1 MFLAFMSLQTSAI
14 RYQKR
19 SNQSLPPEESE
30 PMSQRN
36 RHVFLSAT
44 AAALLAS
51 VMAACGGGNG
61 GEPNADTV
69 RQAATR
75 LDTLVPQWMERTGVP
90 GVAVSVVHGG
100 QTVYA
105 KGFGLRRVDGSE
117 AVDADTVFQLASVS
131 KSLAATVMAAQMP
144 PGVDWDTPIQRL
156 LPGFALAYPQPQDN
170 ARLSLGDLFAH
181 RSGLPD
187 HAGDQLEDL
196 GYPRQG
202 ILERLRH
209 AALNPYGSYA
219 YTNFGL
225 TAAGEALAQA
235 RGTDWATLSAQA
247 LYQPLGM
254 AHASSRYA
262 DFAARANRAWGHVQ
276 ASLSYDSYGA
286 QPARYAVQ
294 QPPRQPDAQSP
305 AGGASASAADMA
317 RWMALV
323 LAQGRYQGR
332 QIVDPAAL
340 QAAMTARPGGAYGY
354 GFNVGPDPHGH
365 PSVSHSGAFLLGAHT
380 AFILWPQA
388 GLGIAVLTNAQP
400 RGLAEAIALAFGE
413 RAWGDVADGAPS
425 TDWLDAMQA
434 RMHEMY
440 RPLGR
445 LAGQPAPAMPTPP
458 QPLARYA
465 GHYANAYYGD
475 ARAVLNADGTALDL
489 VIGPAQVR
497 HRLRHRDGDL
507 FTFDLQ
513 GENAPPGSVSAVQF
527 SLDGPGRMQVEFYA
541 EDLAHGLFERVA
553 DGR

>member
-1 MFLAFMSLQTSAI
+1 MRVL
-14 RYQKR
+14 R
-19 SNQSLPPEESE
+19 
-30 PMSQRN
+30 
-36 RHVFLSAT
+36 LSHFA
-44 AAALLAS
+44 AAALLAAS
-51 VMAACGGGNG
+51 VVACGGGNG
-61 GEPNADTV
+61 GGGPNASTV
-69 RQAATR
+69 RQAAAR
-75 LDTLVPQWMERTGVP
+75 LDTLVPQWMARTGVP
-90 GVAVSVVHGG
+90 GVAISVVHGG

-117 AVDADTVFQLASVS
+117 TVDADTVFQLASVS
-131 KSLAATVMAAQMP
+131 KSLAATVMAAQMSQQVP
-144 PGVDWDTPIQRL
+144 PGVDWDTSIQRL
-156 LPGFALAYPQPQDN
+156 LPGFALAYPEAQDS

-187 HAGDQLEDL
+187 HAGDPLEDL
-196 GYPRQG
+196 GYARG
-202 ILERLRH
+202 DILQRLRY

-225 TAAGEALAQA
+225 TAAGEAMAQA
-235 RGTDWATLSAQA
+235 CGTDWATLSAQA

-254 AHASSRYA
+254 AHTSSRYA
-262 DFAARANRAWGHVQ
+262 DFAAQANRAWGHVQ
-276 ASLSYDSYGA
+276 TGLSYDSYGA
-286 QPARYAVQ
+286 QPAHYAVQ

-388 GLGIAVLTNAQP
+388 GLGITVLTNAQP

-413 RAWGDVADGAPS
+413 QAWGDAADGS
-425 TDWLDAMQA
+425 SGTDWLAAMQA
-434 RMHEMY
+434 KMHDLY

-445 LAGQPAPAMPTPP
+445 LAGQSAPAAPAPA

-465 GHYANAYYGD
+465 GRYANAYYGD
-475 ARAVLNADGTALDL
+475 AQVVLGADGTALDL
-489 VIGPAQVR
+489 VLGPAQAR
-497 HRLRHRDGDL
+497 YRLRHHDGDL
-507 FTFDLQ
+507 FAFDLQ

-527 SLDGPGRMQVEFYA
+527 GAQSMQIEFFA
-541 EDLAHGLFERVA
+541 EDLAHGRFERVA
-553 DGR
+553 D

>member
-1 MFLAFMSLQTSAI
+1 MRVL
-14 RYQKR
+14 R
-19 SNQSLPPEESE
+19 
-30 PMSQRN
+30 
-36 RHVFLSAT
+36 LSHFA
-44 AAALLAS
+44 AAALLAAS
-51 VMAACGGGNG
+51 VVACGGGNG
-61 GEPNADTV
+61 GGGPNASTV
-69 RQAATR
+69 RQAAAR

-117 AVDADTVFQLASVS
+117 TVDADTVFQLASVS

-156 LPGFALAYPQPQDN
+156 LPGFALAYPEAQDN

-187 HAGDQLEDL
+187 HAGDPLEDL
-196 GYPRQG
+196 GYARG
-202 ILERLRH
+202 DILQRLRY

-225 TAAGEALAQA
+225 TAAGEAMAQA
-235 RGTDWATLSAQA
+235 CGTDWATLSAQA

-254 AHASSRYA
+254 AHTSSRYA
-262 DFAARANRAWGHVQ
+262 DFAAQANRAWGHVQ
-276 ASLSYDSYGA
+276 TGLSYDSYGA
-286 QPARYAVQ
+286 QPAHYAVQ

-332 QIVDPAAL
+332 QLVNPAAL

-380 AFILWPQA
+380 AFILWPEA
-388 GLGIAVLTNAQP
+388 DLGIAVLTNAQP

-413 RAWGDVADGAPS
+413 QALGDAANGIPS
-425 TDWLDAMQA
+425 ADWLAVMQEK
-434 RMHEMY
+434 MHGLY

-445 LAGQPAPAMPTPP
+445 LAGQPPPASPAPS
-458 QPLARYA
+458 QPLGRYA
-465 GHYANAYYGD
+465 GCYANAYYGD
-475 ARAVLNADGTALDL
+475 ACVELGAGGAALDL
-489 VIGPAQVR
+489 VLGPAQVR
-497 HRLRHRDGDL
+497 YRLRHQDGDL
-507 FTFDLQ
+507 FAFDLA

-527 SLDGPGRMQVEFYA
+527 SLDGLGRMQIEYYA

>member
-1 MFLAFMSLQTSAI
+1 MQGLCLS
-14 RYQKR
+14 
-19 SNQSLPPEESE
+19 
-30 PMSQRN
+30 
-36 RHVFLSAT
+36 HVAAT
-44 AAALLAS
+44 ALLAAC
-51 VMAACGGGNG
+51 VAACGGGNDG
-61 GEPNADTV
+61 GEPTANTV
-69 RQAATR
+69 RQATAR

-90 GVAVSVVHGG
+90 GVAVSVVYEGR
-100 QTVYA
+100 TLYA
-105 KGFGLRRVDGSE
+105 RGFGVRRVDGSE

-131 KSLAATVMAAQMP
+131 KSLAATVMAAQMSADL
-144 PGVDWDTPIQRL
+144 DWDTPVQRL

-187 HAGDQLEDL
+187 HAGDLLEDL
-196 GYPRQG
+196 GYPRTDV
-202 ILERLRH
+202 LERLRH
-209 AALNPYGSYA
+209 VALNPYGSYA

-225 TAAGEALAQA
+225 TAAAQAMAQA
-235 RGTDWATLSAQA
+235 RGTDWAALSAQA
-247 LYQPLGM
+247 LYQPLNM
-254 AHASSRYA
+254 ARTSSRYA
-262 DFAARANRAWGHVQ
+262 DFATQANRAWGHVQ
-276 ASLSYDSYGA
+276 VGLSYDSYGA

-294 QPPRQPDAQSP
+294 QPARQPDAQSP

-317 RWMALV
+317 RWMTLV
-323 LAQGRYQGR
+323 LAQGQYQGR
-332 QIVDPAAL
+332 QLVNAAAL

-388 GLGIAVLTNAQP
+388 GLGITVLTNAQP
-400 RGLAEAIALAFGE
+400 RGLAEAIALDFGE
-413 RAWGDVADGAPS
+413 QAWGDATDGAPG
-425 TDWLDAMQA
+425 TDWLAAMQA

-445 LAGQPAPAMPTPP
+445 LAGQPAPAVPAPA

-475 ARAVLNADGTALDL
+475 AQVVLDTDGTALDL
-489 VIGPAQVR
+489 VLGPAQTR
-497 HRLRHRDGDL
+497 YRLRHHDGDL
-507 FTFDLQ
+507 FAFDLQ

-527 SLDGPGRMQVEFYA
+527 SVGGTGQMQIEYYA
-541 EDLAHGLFERVA
+541 EDLAQGLFVRVT

>member
-1 MFLAFMSLQTSAI
+1 MRTLHLLPSAI
-14 RYQKR
+14 
-19 SNQSLPPEESE
+19 
-30 PMSQRN
+30 
-36 RHVFLSAT
+36 
-44 AAALLAS
+44 AAALLAAAIS
-51 VMAACGGGNG
+51 ACGGGSG
-61 GEPNADTV
+61 ADAPNTSTV
-69 RQAATR
+69 RQAAAR
-75 LDTLVPQWMERTGVP
+75 LDTLVPQWMARTGVP

-100 QTVYA
+100 RTVYA

-156 LPGFALAYPQPQDN
+156 LPGFALAYPEAQDN

-196 GYPRQG
+196 GYPRG
-202 ILERLRH
+202 DILARLRH
-209 AALNPYGSYA
+209 AALHPYGSHA

-225 TAAGEALAQA
+225 TAAAEALAQA

-254 AHASSRYA
+254 AHTSSRHA
-262 DFAARANRAWGHVQ
+262 DLAAQANRAWGHVQ
-276 ASLSYDSYGA
+276 VGLNYDSYGA
-286 QPARYAVQ
+286 SPARYAVQ

-305 AGGASASAADMA
+305 AGGASASVADMA

-323 LAQGRYQGR
+323 LAQGQYQGR
-332 QIVDPAAL
+332 QLVHPAAL
-340 QAAMTARPGGAYGY
+340 QAALTARPGGGYGY

-380 AFILWPQA
+380 AFILWPEA
-388 GLGIAVLTNAQP
+388 RLGITVLTNAQP
-400 RGLAEAIALAFGE
+400 RGLAEAIALSFGE
-413 RAWGDVADGAPS
+413 RAWGDVADGATG
-425 TDWLDAMQA
+425 TDWLASMQA
-434 RMHEMY
+434 RMHDMY

-445 LAGQPAPAMPTPP
+445 LAGQPAPATPTPP

-475 ARAVLNADGTALDL
+475 AQVVPSADGTALDL
-489 VIGPAQVR
+489 VLGPAQVR
-497 HRLRHRDGDL
+497 HRLRHHDGDL
-507 FTFDLQ
+507 FAFDLQ

-541 EDLAHGLFERVA
+541 EDLAHGLFERVP
-553 DGR
+553 D

>member
-1 MFLAFMSLQTSAI
+1 MRVL
-14 RYQKR
+14 R
-19 SNQSLPPEESE
+19 
-30 PMSQRN
+30 
-36 RHVFLSAT
+36 LSHFA
-44 AAALLAS
+44 AAALLAAS
-51 VMAACGGGNG
+51 VVACGGGNG
-61 GEPNADTV
+61 GGGPNASTV
-69 RQAATR
+69 RQAAAR

-117 AVDADTVFQLASVS
+117 TVDADTVFQLASVS

-156 LPGFALAYPQPQDN
+156 LPGFALAYPEAQDN

-187 HAGDQLEDL
+187 HAGDPLEDL
-196 GYPRQG
+196 GYARG
-202 ILERLRH
+202 DILQRLRY

-225 TAAGEALAQA
+225 TAAGEAMAQA
-235 RGTDWATLSAQA
+235 RGTDWATLSTQA

-262 DFAARANRAWGHVQ
+262 DFAAQANRAWGHVQ
-276 ASLSYDSYGA
+276 EGLGYDSYGA
-286 QPARYAVQ
+286 QPTRYTVQ

-332 QIVDPAAL
+332 QLVNPAAL

-388 GLGIAVLTNAQP
+388 GLGITVLTNAQP

-413 RAWGDVADGAPS
+413 QAWGDAADGS
-425 TDWLDAMQA
+425 SGTDWLAAMQA
-434 RMHEMY
+434 KMHDLY

-445 LAGQPAPAMPTPP
+445 LAGQSAPAAPAPA

-465 GHYANAYYGD
+465 GRYANAYYGD
-475 ARAVLNADGTALDL
+475 AQVVLGADGTALDL
-489 VIGPAQVR
+489 VLGPAQAR
-497 HRLRHRDGDL
+497 YRLRHHDGDL
-507 FTFDLQ
+507 FAFDLQ

-527 SLDGPGRMQVEFYA
+527 GAQGMQIEFFA
-541 EDLAHGLFERVA
+541 EDLAHGRFERVA
-553 DGR
+553 D

>member
-1 MFLAFMSLQTSAI
+1 MRVL
-14 RYQKR
+14 R
-19 SNQSLPPEESE
+19 
-30 PMSQRN
+30 
-36 RHVFLSAT
+36 LSRF
-44 AAALLAS
+44 AAAVLLAAS
-51 VMAACGGGNG
+51 IAACGGSNG
-61 GEPNADTV
+61 ADVPNASTV
-69 RQAATR
+69 REAATR

-90 GVAVSVVHGG
+90 GVAVSVVHGDR
-100 QTVYA
+100 TVYA

-131 KSLAATVMAAQMP
+131 KSLAATVMATQMSQQVRP
-144 PGVDWDTPIQRL
+144 CVDWDTSIQRL
-156 LPGFALAYPQPQDN
+156 LPSFALAYPEAQDN

-196 GYPRQG
+196 GYPRG
-202 ILERLRH
+202 DILERLRH
-209 AALNPYGSYA
+209 VALNPYGSYA

-225 TAAGEALAQA
+225 TAAGEALALA

-262 DFAARANRAWGHVQ
+262 DFATQANRAWGHVQ
-276 ASLSYDSYGA
+276 VGLSYDSYGA

-294 QPPRQPDAQSP
+294 QPPRRPDAQSP

-323 LAQGRYQGR
+323 LAQGQYLGR
-332 QIVDPAAL
+332 QIVHPAAL

-388 GLGIAVLTNAQP
+388 GLGITVLTNAQP

-413 RAWGDVADGAPS
+413 QAWGDAADGAPS
-425 TDWLDAMQA
+425 TDWLAAMQA
-434 RMHEMY
+434 KMHEMY

-445 LAGQPAPAMPTPP
+445 LAGQPAPATPAP
-458 QPLARYA
+458 AQPLARYV
-465 GHYANAYYGD
+465 GHYASAYYGD
-475 ARAVLNADGTALDL
+475 AQVVLDASGMALDL
-489 VIGPAQVR
+489 VLGPAQTR
-497 HRLRHRDGDL
+497 YRLWHHDGDL
-507 FTFDLQ
+507 FAFDLQ

-527 SLDGPGRMQVEFYA
+527 SRDGTGRMQIEYYA

-553 DGR
+553 DDSGPFPAKQHQTSTRSL

>member
-1 MFLAFMSLQTSAI
+1 MRVL
-14 RYQKR
+14 R
-19 SNQSLPPEESE
+19 
-30 PMSQRN
+30 
-36 RHVFLSAT
+36 LSRF
-44 AAALLAS
+44 AAAVLLAAS
-51 VMAACGGGNG
+51 IAACGGSNG
-61 GEPNADTV
+61 ADVPNTSTV
-69 RQAATR
+69 REAATR

-90 GVAVSVVHGG
+90 GVAVSVVHGDR
-100 QTVYA
+100 TVYA

-131 KSLAATVMAAQMP
+131 KSLAATVMATQMSQQVR

-156 LPGFALAYPQPQDN
+156 LPGFALAYPEARDN

-187 HAGDQLEDL
+187 HAGDHLEDL
-196 GYPRQG
+196 GYTRG
-202 ILERLRH
+202 DILQRLRH

-225 TAAGEALAQA
+225 TAAAEALAQA

-262 DFAARANRAWGHVQ
+262 DFAARPNRAWGHVQ
-276 ASLSYDSYGA
+276 AGLGYDSYGA
-286 QPARYAVQ
+286 QPARYTVQ

-323 LAQGRYQGR
+323 LAQGQYQGR
-332 QIVDPAAL
+332 QLIHPAAL

-365 PSVSHSGAFLLGAHT
+365 HSVSHSGAFLLGAHT
-380 AFILWPQA
+380 AFILWPEA
-388 GLGIAVLTNAQP
+388 KLGITVLTNAQP

-425 TDWLDAMQA
+425 TDWLATMQA
-434 RMHEMY
+434 RMQEMY

-445 LAGQPAPAMPTPP
+445 LAGQPAPAAPAPA

-465 GHYANAYYGD
+465 GRYANAYYGD
-475 ARAVLNADGTALDL
+475 AQVVLGADGTALDL
-489 VIGPAQVR
+489 VLGPAQAR
-497 HRLRHRDGDL
+497 YRLRHHDGDL
-507 FTFDLQ
+507 FAFDLE

-527 SLDGPGRMQVEFYA
+527 SLGDPGRMQVEFYA
-541 EDLAHGLFERVA
+541 EDLTHGLFERVP
-553 DGR
+553 DGQ

>member
-1 MFLAFMSLQTSAI
+1 M
-14 RYQKR
+14 R
-19 SNQSLPPEESE
+19 LPRLP
-30 PMSQRN
+30 R
-36 RHVFLSAT
+36 L
-44 AAALLAS
+44 AAAVLVLT
-51 VMAACGGGNG
+51 VAACGGGG
-61 GEPNADTV
+61 APDASRV
-69 RQAATR
+69 RQAAAR
-75 LDTLVPQWMERTGVP
+75 LDTLVPQWMARTGVP

-105 KGFGLRRVDGSE
+105 RGFGVRRVDSD
-117 AVDADTVFQLASVS
+117 APVDADTVFPLASVS
-131 KSLAATVMAAQMP
+131 KSLAATAMAAHM
-144 PGVDWDTPIQRL
+144 GSGTVGWDTPIQRL
-156 LPGFALAYPQPQDN
+156 LPNFALAYPQAQDN

-196 GYPRQG
+196 GYSRNA

-209 AALNPYGSYA
+209 AALHPYGSYA

-225 TAAGEALAQA
+225 TAAAQALAQA
-235 RGTDWATLSAQA
+235 RGTDWPTLSERT

-262 DFAARANRAWGHVQ
+262 DLAAQANRAWGHAQ
-276 ASLSYDSYGA
+276 IGLSYDSYGA
-286 QPARYAVQ
+286 SPARYAVQ

-323 LAQGRYQGR
+323 LAQGRWQGR
-332 QIVDPAAL
+332 QLVHPAAL
-340 QAAMTARPGGAYGY
+340 QAALTARPGGAYGY

-388 GLGIAVLTNAQP
+388 DLGIIVLTNAQP

-413 RAWGDVADGAPS
+413 QALGDVADGVPS
-425 TDWLDAMQA
+425 ADWLAAMQA
-434 RMHEMY
+434 RMHDMY

-445 LAGQPAPAMPTPP
+445 LAGQPAPAHPAPP

-465 GHYANAYYGD
+465 GRYANAYYGD
-475 ARAVLNADGTALDL
+475 AQVVLNADGTALDL

-497 HRLRHRDGDL
+497 HRLRPRDGDL
-507 FTFDLQ
+507 FAFDLQ

-541 EDLAHGLFERVA
+541 EDLAHGLFERVP
-553 DGR
+553 DDQ

>member
-1 MFLAFMSLQTSAI
+1 MRTLHLLRSA
-14 RYQKR
+14 
-19 SNQSLPPEESE
+19 
-30 PMSQRN
+30 
-36 RHVFLSAT
+36 AT
-44 AAALLAS
+44 AALLAA
-51 VMAACGGGNG
+51 VMAACGGGNRA
-61 GEPNADTV
+61 EPNASTV
-69 RQAATR
+69 RQATAR

-90 GVAVSVVHGG
+90 GVAVAVVHGG
-100 QTVYA
+100 RTVYA

-144 PGVDWDTPIQRL
+144 PGVDWDTPVQRL
-156 LPGFALAYPQPQDN
+156 LPGFALAYPEAQDN

-187 HAGDQLEDL
+187 HAGDPLEDL
-196 GYPRQG
+196 GYARG
-202 ILERLRH
+202 DILQRLRH
-209 AALNPYGSYA
+209 AALHPYGSYA

-276 ASLSYDSYGA
+276 VGLSYDSYDSYGA

-323 LAQGRYQGR
+323 LAQGQYQG
-332 QIVDPAAL
+332 QQLADPAAL
-340 QAAMTARPGGAYGY
+340 QAALTARPGGGYGY

-388 GLGIAVLTNAQP
+388 GLGITVLTNAQP
-400 RGLAEAIALAFGE
+400 RGLTEAIALAFGE
-413 RAWGDVADGAPS
+413 QAWGDVAG
-425 TDWLDAMQA
+425 TDWLATMQA

-440 RPLGR
+440 RPLGH
-445 LAGQPAPAMPTPP
+445 LAGQPAPATPTPP

-465 GHYANAYYGD
+465 GRYANAYYGD
-475 ARAVLNADGTALDL
+475 ARVVLGADGTALDL

-497 HRLRHRDGDL
+497 HRLRHHDGDL
-507 FTFDLQ
+507 FAFDLQ

>member
-1 MFLAFMSLQTSAI
+1 MRVLRLFHFA
-14 RYQKR
+14 
-19 SNQSLPPEESE
+19 
-30 PMSQRN
+30 
-36 RHVFLSAT
+36 
-44 AAALLAS
+44 AAALL
-51 VMAACGGGNG
+51 VACGGGNG
-61 GEPNADTV
+61 GGEPNASTV
-69 RQAATR
+69 RQAAAR
-75 LDTLVPQWMERTGVP
+75 LDTLVPQWMARTGVP
-90 GVAVSVVHGG
+90 GVAVSVVYGG

-131 KSLAATVMAAQMP
+131 KSLAATVMAAQMSQQVP

-187 HAGDQLEDL
+187 HAGDTLEDL
-196 GYPRQG
+196 GYARHD
-202 ILERLRH
+202 ILQRLRY
-209 AALNPYGSYA
+209 AALHPYGSYA

-235 RGTDWATLSAQA
+235 RGTDWATLSAQG

-254 AHASSRYA
+254 VHASSRYA
-262 DFAARANRAWGHVQ
+262 DFAAQANRAWGHVQ
-276 ASLSYDSYGA
+276 AGLSYDSYGA
-286 QPARYAVQ
+286 QPARYVVQ

-305 AGGASASAADMA
+305 AGGASASVADMA

-332 QIVDPAAL
+332 QLVNVAAL

-388 GLGIAVLTNAQP
+388 GLGITVLTNAQP
-400 RGLAEAIALAFGE
+400 RGLAEAIALTFGE
-413 RAWGDVADGAPS
+413 QALGDVADGLPR
-425 TDWLDAMQA
+425 TDWLAAMQA
-434 RMHEMY
+434 KMHEMY

-445 LAGQPAPAMPTPP
+445 LAGQPAPTTPVP
-458 QPLARYA
+458 AQPLARYA

-475 ARAVLNADGTALDL
+475 AQVVLDTGGTALDL
-489 VIGPAQVR
+489 VLGPAHTR
-497 HRLRHRDGDL
+497 YRLRHYDGDL
-507 FTFDLQ
+507 FAFDLQ

-527 SLDGPGRMQVEFYA
+527 SPGRMQIELYA
-541 EDLAHGLFERVA
+541 GDLAHGLFEHVD

>member
-1 MFLAFMSLQTSAI
+1 MRTLHLLRSSL
-14 RYQKR
+14 
-19 SNQSLPPEESE
+19 
-30 PMSQRN
+30 
-36 RHVFLSAT
+36 
-44 AAALLAS
+44 AAALLAAVLS
-51 VMAACGGGNG
+51 ACGGGNG
-61 GEPNADTV
+61 ADAPNATTV
-69 RQAATR
+69 RQAAAR
-75 LDTLVPQWMERTGVP
+75 LDTLVPQWMARTGVP
-90 GVAVSVVHGG
+90 GVAVAVVHGG
-100 QTVYA
+100 RTVYA
-105 KGFGLRRVDGSE
+105 QGFGLRRADGSE

-144 PGVDWDTPIQRL
+144 PGVDWDIPIQRL
-156 LPGFALAYPQPQDN
+156 LPGFALAYPEAQDN

-187 HAGDQLEDL
+187 HAGDHLEDL
-196 GYPRQG
+196 GYTRG
-202 ILERLRH
+202 DILQRLRH

-225 TAAGEALAQA
+225 TAAAEALAQA

-262 DFAARANRAWGHVQ
+262 DFAARPNRAWGHVQ
-276 ASLSYDSYGA
+276 AGLGYDSYGA
-286 QPARYAVQ
+286 QLARYTVQ

-323 LAQGRYQGR
+323 LEQGRWQG
-332 QIVDPAAL
+332 QQLVDPAAL

-365 PSVSHSGAFLLGAHT
+365 ASVSHSGAFLLGAHT
-380 AFILWPQA
+380 AFILWPEA
-388 GLGIAVLTNAQP
+388 GLGITVLTNAQP

-413 RAWGDVADGAPS
+413 RAWGDVAEGAPG
-425 TDWLDAMQA
+425 TDWLATMQA

-445 LAGQPAPAMPTPP
+445 LAGQPAPAAPAPA

-465 GHYANAYYGD
+465 GRYANAYYGD
-475 ARAVLNADGTALDL
+475 AQVVLGADGTALDL
-489 VIGPAQVR
+489 VLGPAQAR
-497 HRLRHRDGDL
+497 YRLRHHDGDL
-507 FTFDLQ
+507 FAFDLG

-527 SLDGPGRMQVEFYA
+527 SLGDPGRMQVEFYA
-541 EDLAHGLFERVA
+541 EDLTHGLFEHVP
-553 DGR
+553 D